1 MTPENR
7 ETALRRLTDL
17 LAYWKEHR
25 QTCLNRLNDPNAN
38 RMFERQA
45 HTDLERVQALE
56 LAIALIDSATPD

>member
-1 MTPENR
+1 MTLENR

-17 LAYWKEHR
+17 LEYWKDHR
-25 QTCLNRLNDPNAN
+25 QACLNRLNDPNAN

-45 HTDLERVQALE
+45 HTDLERVLALE